1 MRPVEIETTALG
13 AAYMAGLAVGVWSDE
28 SELAGNWKRAGE
40 FEPTLSPER
49 AEELRAAWNEAVRR
63 ATQ

>member
-1 MRPVEIETTALG
+1 
-13 AAYMAGLAVGVWSDE
+13 MAGLAVGVWSDE